1 MTQPLTIIICVLV
14 VCISGVLIVRSIAR
28 TRGLRALDARNK
40 LATFLVMREYA
51 YADGGIDKL
60 FASME
65 NVDIPMKGAIA
76 AVRSGD
82 FDKAQRLLDE
92 AEGERDVLS
101 YLVEACIRRQ
111 KGDDQG
117 ARAAARIILKPDE
130 ESRARMAAWTVLR
143 EFGDNPSEVEAGQV
157 LGVVAEFPIG
167 RNAVLLSGY
176 SDGDARLL
184 TSSGFGM
191 VGMMQEHR
199 EIAEAAKNL
208 VKAAEPLVKTTPI
221 GTSRPLPQPDEFRV
235 AILTPAG
242 LHTIAAVIKDAAS
255 PENMLYS
262 VWTATQ
268 NLLGAFRIVGQGIGI
283 GAAEDGEQKA
293 EG

>member
-1 MTQPLTIIICVLV
+1 MTQTFIVVICILV
-14 VCISGVLIVRSIAR
+14 ICIVTALAIRSVMR
-28 TRGLRALDARNK
+28 RRALMAADSRNK

-51 YADGGIDKL
+51 YADAGLDKL

-65 NVDIPMKGAIA
+65 TLDIPMKGAIA

-82 FDKAQRLLDE
+82 FDKAEKLLDE

-101 YLVEACIRRQ
+101 YLVEACIRRE

-117 ARAAARIILKPDE
+117 ARAAARVILKPDE

-143 EFGDNPSEVEAGQV
+143 EFGDKPGETEANQV
-157 LGVVAEFPIG
+157 LGVVAEFLIG
-167 RNAVLLSGY
+167 RNAVLISGY

-191 VGMMQEHR
+191 VGMMQGHP
-199 EIAEAAKNL
+199 EIAEAAKAL
-208 VKAAEPLVKTTPI
+208 VKSAEPLVGKIPLST
-221 GTSRPLPQPDEFRV
+221 GRPLPQPGEFRI
-235 AILTPAG
+235 AILTPSG
-242 LHTIAAVIKDAAS
+242 LRATEAAIEDAAS

-268 NLLGAFRIVGQGIGI
+268 NLLTSFRIVGQGMGV
-283 GAAEDGEQKA
+283 GVDESPE
-293 EG
+293 